1 MGAAIGSMDG
11 DVRGRL
17 QAAYDAN
24 AEARDRR
31 DYPEW
36 KRNVREVFHRTLQGE
51 GLNKLLEIGAG
62 TGHDGAFFAQQGLN
76 VVCVDLSPEMVRLCH
91 KKGLEAHV
99 MDVIELRFPA
109 DSFDAVYSFNGL
121 LHLPK
126 AELPVALREVR
137 RVLRPGGSFFLGLY
151 GGHDHEGVWNEDT
164 YEPKRF
170 FSFHTDEHLLRTVEK
185 TFDVVSFERIDVASK
200 DPQFHFQSL
209 ILRSGGRP
217 VGSCPPRGDS

>member
-1 MGAAIGSMDG
+1 MNAMGDDLRDRLRTAYAAD
-11 DVRGRL
+11 
-17 QAAYDAN
+17 

-36 KRNVREVFHRTLQGE
+36 KRNVREAFLKILQRE
-51 GLNKLLEIGAG
+51 HPNKLLEIGAG
-62 TGHDGAFFAQQGLN
+62 TGHDGAFFARQGLDI
-76 VVCVDLSPEMVRLCH
+76 VCVDLSPEMVRLCRE
-91 KKGLEAHV
+91 KGLEAHV

-109 DSFDAVYSFNGL
+109 DSFDAVYSFNSL
-121 LHLPK
+121 LHVPS

-185 TFDVVSFERIDVASK
+185 TFDVVSFERIDVATE
-200 DPQFHFQSL
+200 DPRFHFQSL